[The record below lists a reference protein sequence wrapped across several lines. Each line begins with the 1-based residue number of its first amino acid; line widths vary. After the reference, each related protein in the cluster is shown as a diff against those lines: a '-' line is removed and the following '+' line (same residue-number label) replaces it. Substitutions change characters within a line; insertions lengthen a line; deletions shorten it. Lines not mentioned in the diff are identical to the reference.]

1 MTAIQMNKEYMEVY
15 NSFFDSEYICSIG
28 FGFNQDDEHIN
39 GIIRYLVKQNKK
51 LIVVK
56 NKNNKTEVDEAKAIA
71 EKLKILDYDKIK
83 VILVDKDRMVDGK
96 LWIDE
101 LINRF
106 SKTDYEN

>member
-1 MTAIQMNKEYMEVY
+1 MW
-15 NSFFDSEYICSIG
+15 
-28 FGFNQDDEHIN
+28 NQLE
-39 GIIRYLVKQNKK
+39 
-51 LIVVK
+51 K
-56 NKNNKTEVDEAKAIA
+56 NKNNKTEVDEARIIA

-106 SKTDYEN
+106 SKAEYEN

>member
-1 MTAIQMNKEYMEVY
+1 MEL
-15 NSFFDSEYICSIG
+15 G
-28 FGFNQDDEHIN
+28 
-39 GIIRYLVKQNKK
+39 
-51 LIVVK
+51 
-56 NKNNKTEVDEAKAIA
+56 T
-71 EKLKILDYDKIK
+71 KILDYGKIK